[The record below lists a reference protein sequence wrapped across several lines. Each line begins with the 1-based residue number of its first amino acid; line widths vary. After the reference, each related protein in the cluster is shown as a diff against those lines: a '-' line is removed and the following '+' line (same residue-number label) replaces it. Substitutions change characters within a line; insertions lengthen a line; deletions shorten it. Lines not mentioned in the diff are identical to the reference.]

1 VDIKKVVIIG
11 SGTMGSGIAA
21 QVVNA
26 GIPVSLLDLPS
37 KQGSRNQIA
46 EDAKKR
52 ILKSRPPLLIEKNR
66 IELISAG
73 NTEDD
78 FILIGKADWVVE
90 AVVEQI
96 NIKKDIYKKI
106 ENIRKQDSI
115 ISSNT
120 STIPLKV
127 LSADMS
133 DEMKKDFC
141 ITHFFNPV
149 RYMGLLE
156 IVTEPI
162 NDKEKI
168 NLLKS
173 FCDEKLGKGVILC
186 KDTPGFLGNR
196 VGVYAI
202 QVAMTEAFKMGLTT
216 EEADAVFG
224 RPMGIPKT
232 GVFGLYDLI
241 GIDLMADVLKS
252 FIKELPKD
260 DPFHDVAQEIPLI
273 TKLIS
278 NGYTG
283 RKGKGGFYRINK
295 EGEQKVLE
303 AINLKSGEYSH
314 SKKIDLGIDDK
325 VNIKSL
331 ISRNDKYG
339 EYAWSVLSKIILYA
353 SSLIPDVTSEHN
365 NIDEAMLLGF
375 NWTKGPFEILNEI
388 GVNFFVESNQNTKI
402 SKFINDI
409 YLQDKKNWYGS
420 KQLYSPVRST
430 IRNREQFISHEN
442 WARSFGQKF
451 TKDDQE
457 FLDNRSA
464 IVSRVFTRRS
474 GAIPLTTGER
484 IISQDIVNKD
494 RWKEEVFLVVEFNTK
509 ANTLDNDSM
518 KVLNE
523 AANIGNVIIINN
535 SMQFSAGVNL
545 NYVMEFAK
553 EKKWKQIEKF
563 IFNFQ
568 KTCKKLK
575 YSEFPVI
582 SAPSGLAIGGGFEV
596 VCQSDYV
603 VSHVNV
609 VLGLVETLVG
619 LIPAGGGC
627 KEMLWRWA
635 QTEEAKKDPN
645 FAPLKVFDL
654 IGYAKTASSPNE
666 AKPYKFLLDK
676 DRVVINRDRL
686 LHESEKLLIEE
697 ISKDYKPPKEPTFK
711 LPGASVREKMYE
723 ILENLYKD
731 KKILDHGVEVGKQL
745 AFVLSGGNITIDKE
759 LTEDDLYALELE
771 AFMNLIQMPKTQER
785 IKHTLETGKPLV
797 N

>member
-1 VDIKKVVIIG
+1 MDIKKVVVIG

-21 QVVNA
+21 QVANA
-26 GIPVSLLDLPS
+26 GIPVVLLDLPS
-37 KQGSRNQIA
+37 SEGTRNKIVENAKERIA
-46 EDAKKR
+46 N
-52 ILKSRPPLLIEKNR
+52 SRPPLLVEKSKIDLIHVGNIEDNFNLVG
-66 IELISAG
+66 E
-73 NTEDD
+73 
-78 FILIGKADWVVE
+78 ADWVVE
-90 AVVEQI
+90 AVVERI
-96 NIKKDIYKKI
+96 DIKHSIYKKI
-106 ENIRKQDSI
+106 EDVRKPESV

-127 LSADMS
+127 LSENMS
-133 DEMKKDFC
+133 DEMKQNFC

-173 FCDEKLGKGVILC
+173 FCDEKLGKGVIIC

-196 VGVYAI
+196 VGVYAM
-202 QVAMTEAFKMGLTT
+202 QVAMTEAFKMGLTI

-260 DPFHDVAQEIPLI
+260 DPFHEVAQENPFI
-273 TKLIS
+273 TKMIED
-278 NGYTG
+278 GYTG
-283 RKGKGGFYRINK
+283 RKGKGGFYRMNK
-295 EGEQKVLE
+295 ESGQKILE
-303 AINLKSGEYSH
+303 AVNLKSGDYSP

-325 VNIKSL
+325 VNIEYL

-339 EYAWSVLSKIILYA
+339 EYAWSVLSKIVLYA

-365 NIDEAMLLGF
+365 NIDEAIRLGF
-375 NWTKGPFEILNEI
+375 NWTMGPFEILDAI
-388 GVNFFVESNQNTKI
+388 SVKFFAKKDQNMKFN
-402 SKFINDI
+402 KFIREKYYSQINDSR
-409 YLQDKKNWYGS
+409 KEWYGET
-420 KQLYSPVRST
+420 QLYLDKHLNTFKRIKHYT
-430 IRNREQFISHEN
+430 RNRSN
-442 WARSFGQKF
+442 LYKG
-451 TKDDQE
+451 
-457 FLDNRSA
+457 SA
-464 IVSRVFTRRS
+464 ETYD
-474 GAIPLTTGER
+474 LNNNTT
-484 IISQDIVNKD
+484 I
-494 RWKEEVFLVVEFNTK
+494 VEFTTK
-509 ANTLDNDSM
+509 ANTLDDNSM
-518 KVLNE
+518 QILSKASEQNL
-523 AANIGNVIIINN
+523 IIINGA
-535 SMQFSAGVNL
+535 MQFSAGVNL
-545 NYVMEFAK
+545 NYIMEYAK
-553 EKKWKQIEKF
+553 DGKWRGIEKF

-568 KTCKKLK
+568 QTCKNLK

-603 VSHVNV
+603 VSHTNV

-627 KEMLWRWA
+627 KEMLFRWM
-635 QTEEAKKDPN
+635 QSEESKDDPA

-654 IGYAKTASSPNE
+654 IGYAKTANSPNE
-666 AKPYKFLLDK
+666 ALPHKFLLEKDK
-676 DRVVINRDRL
+676 VVINRDRL
-686 LHESEKLLIEE
+686 LHESEKLLEE
-697 ISKDYKPPKEPTFK
+697 IHKDYKPPEKPLFK
-711 LPGASVREKMYE
+711 LPGAVVRDKMHE

-731 KKILDHGVEVGKQL
+731 KKILDHGLEVGKQL
-745 AFVLSGGNITIDKE
+745 AFVLSGGNTTMDTE
-759 LTEDDLYALELE
+759 LSEDDLYALELD